1 MNCAWHCGDTNGNLN
16 YLGIETCQSMGD
28 LDVFKAN
35 EEKALQLAAQKCKEY
50 GITPSTS
57 TIRLHQEVYA
67 TSCPHRSVEIH
78 GGREATKS
86 YFIKRIKEYMGGN
99 VTPPTYVSGGQ
110 SSGQSST
117 QQKQPEVVFTYAV
130 KLEDGRTLPFV
141 RNLTDFAGI
150 QGKRITDVAIKADK
164 GSVKYRV
171 HVIGRGWLPYVTGCN
186 WNDHNNGYAGTGQPI
201 DAIEVYYNTPA
212 DYAAKYGYQKAQYRV
227 SPVNGTY
234 WDWQYDNETGNGQ
247 DGYAGA
253 FGQAIDRFQLF

>member
-1 MNCAWHCGDTNGNLN
+1 
-16 YLGIETCQSMGD
+16 MGD

-35 EEKALQLAAQKCKEY
+35 EEKALQLAAQKCKQY

-110 SSGQSST
+110 AQA
-117 QQKQPEVVFTYAV
+117 QAAQRQPEVVFTYAV
-130 KLEDGRTLPFV
+130 KLEDGRILPFV

-150 QGKRITDVAIKADK
+150 QGKRITDVAIKVDK

-186 WNDHNNGYAGTGQPI
+186 WKDHNNGYAGTGQPI

-227 SPVNGTY
+227 SPVNGAY
-234 WDWQYDNETGNGQ
+234 WSWQYDNETGNGQ